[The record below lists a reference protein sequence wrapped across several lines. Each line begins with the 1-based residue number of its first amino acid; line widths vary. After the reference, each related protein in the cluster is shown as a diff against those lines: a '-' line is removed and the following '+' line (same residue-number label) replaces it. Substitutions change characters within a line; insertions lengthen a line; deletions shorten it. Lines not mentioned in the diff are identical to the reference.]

1 MEDDK
6 AGEEKKTLYCGNLD
20 HRVTEE
26 LLYEVFLQAGP
37 LESVKIPIIR
47 GRPANFAFVEYVHAC
62 SAPYALKLYE
72 GLKLFRKAVN
82 IQYKADTSNAARA
95 QRQQDY
101 QQRHSLPSDG
111 EQPSTSQQHSSP
123 ARESHD
129 DGALRGSPSGS
140 GRQQQML
147 SNPNKSNKEADGGGK
162 ERGAHSRSTH
172 RSNRMPYR
180 DQSSPKQ

>member
-95 QRQQDY
+95 LRQP
-101 QQRHSLPSDG
+101 LPSDG

-147 SNPNKSNKEADGGGK
+147 SNPFKSNEEAGGGGK
-162 ERGAHSRSTH
+162 ESVAHSPSTH
-172 RSNRMPYR
+172 HSNRMPYR